1 MLATQHGWRLPPQ
14 LLRLYPMKIGLQ
26 VFVLMLLSMPAI
38 ADPPYS
44 GTVFVDPD
52 ILLPSDPSTFVQV
65 VDAGS
70 GSRQVFDRRTNV
82 SGIIDA
88 LLFNAYYSDTGTVEI
103 QVNPEFGAI
112 EAASKAAF
120 YGHAI
125 GQLPLALRVDVR
137 TVTIHK
143 GDEAFGG
150 GNNNILIHTDSPGYH
165 GEWLEETI
173 FHEACHTS
181 LDSRIANTS
190 SWISA
195 QTTDPDFIST
205 YARDNPNR
213 EDVAE
218 SCLLYYALRY
228 SGERV
233 AADTLTTISTTIAN
247 RILVLDSHNIN
258 PVLSADR
265 ASFFDSDNQKLTLTG
280 VEVEGVYYE
289 VILSLT
295 DAESLLFTADSA
307 VTVAQ
312 PNSNLASVFA
322 DGVVSVPLLL
332 AVGERYSISLAL
344 HNENPVQFRLTSAV
358 KLTD

>member
-1 MLATQHGWRLPPQ
+1 
-14 LLRLYPMKIGLQ
+14 
-26 VFVLMLLSMPAI
+26 MPAI
-38 ADPPYS
+38 AEPPYS
-44 GTVFVDPD
+44 GTVFVDLD

-70 GSRQVFDRRTNV
+70 SSRQVFDRRTNV
-82 SGIIDA
+82 FGIIDA
-88 LLFNAYYSDTGTVEI
+88 LLFNAYYSYTGSVEI

-112 EAASKAAF
+112 EAAF

-228 SGERV
+228 SAERL

-265 ASFFDSDNQKLTLTG
+265 ASFFDLDNQKLTLTG
-280 VEVEGVYYE
+280 VEVGGIYYGM
-289 VILSLT
+289 ILSLT

-307 VTVAQ
+307 ATVTQ
-312 PNSNLASVFA
+312 PNSSLASLIA

-332 AVGERYSISLAL
+332 ADGERYSISLAL
-344 HNENPVQFRLTSAV
+344 HNEKPVQFRLTSAV